1 MITFINKKAT
11 PVLVDI
17 NNEKIIISNYGE
29 YKYITNA
36 STVEFIVKDGDKTKT
51 KFLGYIFLMFLGLI
65 GMLLDFEDNL
75 FSHFQNSL
83 SLPVKA
89 NLSNT
94 DKDVVVEITDTK
106 QNGYFC
112 NINANASLDT
122 ELVID
127 NEEIDN
133 QYKAYQ
139 KECFAVFFIPILLG
153 LALCVFI
160 LISRKIVAYILL
172 VFLIAI
178 AFYAWFS
185 NHKKNKEYIEN
196 IKKTIN
202 NNQ

>member
-29 YKYITNA
+29 YKYSTNA

-65 GMLLDFEDNL
+65 GMLLDFEDSIYL
-75 FSHFQNSL
+75 HFCNSL

-89 NLSNT
+89 NLSSI
-94 DKDVVVEITDTK
+94 DKDVIVEITDTK

-139 KECFAVFFIPILLG
+139 KECFAVFFIPILLVI
-153 LALCVFI
+153 ALCVFI
-160 LISRKIVAYILL
+160 LISKEIVAYIVL
-172 VFLIAI
+172 VFIIAI
-178 AFYAWFS
+178 SFFAWFS
-185 NHKKNKEYIEN
+185 NHKKNKKYIES
-196 IKKTIN
+196 IKKSN
-202 NNQ
+202 H

>member
-29 YKYITNA
+29 YKYSTNA
-36 STVEFIVKDGDKTKT
+36 STVEFIVQDGDKTKT
-51 KFLGYIFLMFLGLI
+51 KFFGYIFLMFLGLI